1 MKSRL
6 YSLILMSK
14 PSNGIGTL
22 QERSLHA
29 SLKQHYSELGDKI
42 EQRVQGY
49 IIDIVRDKQLIE
61 IQTGSFGPLR
71 SKLQRLLMEYKIHIV
86 HPIAAE
92 KWIVRESRDGSSI
105 IGRRRSPTRK
115 SFANIFDALVGIPE
129 LLRFQNL
136 SVEAVLI
143 HEEEIRR
150 LDGKGSWR
158 RRGWSI
164 IDKVLIDIIDTK
176 QFFKPLD
183 YLSLIPRSLEQPF
196 TNRDL
201 ADSLNEPI
209 RLAQRITYS
218 LRKMGVID
226 MVGKRGRTR
235 LHKICK
241 IYI

>member
-1 MKSRL
+1 
-6 YSLILMSK
+6 MSK

-22 QERSLHA
+22 KERSLHA
-29 SLKQHYSELGDKI
+29 SLKVRYSEPGDKI
-42 EQRVQGY
+42 EERVQGY
-49 IIDIVRDKQLIE
+49 IIDIVRNKQLIE

-92 KWIVRESRDGSSI
+92 KWIVRESRDGASI

-115 SFANIFDALVGIPE
+115 SFAHVFDALVAIPE

-136 SVEAVLI
+136 SVDVVLI
-143 HEEEIRR
+143 REEEIRR
-150 LDGKGSWR
+150 LDGKGRWR
-158 RRGWSI
+158 RKGWSI
-164 IDKVLIDIIDTK
+164 VDRVLVDIIDTK
-176 QFFKPLD
+176 KFFKPLD
-183 YLSLIPRSLEQPF
+183 YISLIPQSLEQPF

-201 ADSLNEPI
+201 ANSMKVPI

-218 LRKMGVID
+218 LRKMGVVD
-226 MVGKRGRTR
+226 MVGKRGQAR

-241 IYI
+241 IYN